1 MDVLSLLHNRVSH
14 PKLTTP
20 APSGE
25 ALKNI
30 LKAALTAPD
39 HGAFTPWEF
48 IVCTGDGLN
57 RVSKIYQDSAIN
69 AGKTEAE
76 VTKMTN
82 MPFRA
87 PMMIVAIARCKPHP
101 KVPVIEQVESAA
113 CAVYGMQLAA
123 DAQGFG
129 SIWRTGELA
138 FNPDVKAAFELGKDD
153 EIVGFL
159 YVGTPENAAR
169 VRTPKSIDDYC
180 KVWS

>member
-1 MDVLSLLHNRVSH
+1 MDVLSLLHNRVSQT
-14 PKLTTP
+14 KLTFP
-20 APSGE
+20 APQGE
-25 ALKNI
+25 ALENI

-48 IVCTGDGLN
+48 IVCEGEGLN
-57 RVSKIYQDSAIN
+57 RVSKIYQDAAIN
-69 AGKTEAE
+69 ADKTDAE

-101 KVPVIEQVESAA
+101 KVPIIEQVESAA
-113 CAVYGMQLAA
+113 CALYAMQLAA

-138 FNPDVKAAFELGKDD
+138 LNPDVKAAFELGEHD

-159 YVGTPENAAR
+159 YVGTPETDAR

-180 KVWS
+180 KRWS